1 MWLNLV
7 KMEGCLT
14 RLGGPGHESTVGPLL
29 CVKNTSSKHEGA
41 ALSADTSDNVPKVM
55 VVYGTRPEAIK
66 VAPVIKALE
75 SDPNLEPIVVVT
87 AQHREMLDQVNQV
100 FEIEPDVDLN
110 LMAHGQTLNT
120 IAGSVIFKID
130 EVLAEY
136 EPDAVIVQG
145 DTTTVMGA
153 AIAAFNRDV
162 PVVHLEAGLRSGDI
176 NSPFPEEANRKIVSQ
191 IARVHLAPTLVSRSN
206 LLADGVPDENIH
218 VIGNTV
224 IDALQWAVERPAE
237 FSIPELQTLESD
249 NRRVLLVTTH
259 RRENLGDNMVSIGK
273 AMRTLAKRYPDL
285 LIIWPAHK
293 NPKVRAS
300 IAPQIQELDNVV
312 SIEPVEYGE
321 FSHLINASDI
331 VLTDSGGIQEE
342 APSLGKPVLV
352 LRENTERPEAVDAGT
367 VKLIG
372 TATDSI
378 VNEVAQLLDHSATYE
393 RMARATNPY
402 GDGHAAEYATEIIIN
417 FFTGM
422 NTDDVNDMYPKAR

>member
-1 MWLNLV
+1 MNLV
-7 KMEGCLT
+7 KSEGFLT
-14 RLGGPGHESTVGPLL
+14 RIGGSGHESAVGPLL
-29 CVKNTSSKHEGA
+29 YVRITSSIHEGA
-41 ALSADTSDNVPKVM
+41 ALSTGKSGIVPKVM

-75 SDPNLEPIVVVT
+75 ADPNLEPIVVVT
-87 AQHREMLDQVNQV
+87 AQHREMLDQVNEV
-100 FEIEPDVDLN
+100 FNIVPDVDLN
-110 LMAHGQTLNT
+110 LMAHGQTLNS
-120 IAGSVIFKID
+120 IAGSVISRID
-130 EVLAEY
+130 EVLAEH
-136 EPDAVIVQG
+136 EPDAVVVQG

-153 AIAAFNRDV
+153 AIAAFNREI

-224 IDALQWAVERPAE
+224 IDALQWAVERPVN
-237 FSIPELQTLESD
+237 FSLPELQALESD
-249 NRRVLLVTTH
+249 ERRVLLVTTH
-259 RRENLGDNMVSIGK
+259 RRENLGDNMVNIGK
-273 AMRTLAKRYPDL
+273 AMRHLATNYPDL

-300 IAPQIQELDNVV
+300 IAPQIEDLDNVI

-372 TATDSI
+372 TATEKIIS
-378 VNEVAQLLDHSATYE
+378 EVSRLLDDKKEY
-393 RMARATNPY
+393 RDMANAVNPY
-402 GDGHAAEYATEIIIN
+402 GDGHSAGRSVDILNELLADN
-417 FFTGM
+417 
-422 NTDDVNDMYPKAR
+422 

>member
-1 MWLNLV
+1 M
-7 KMEGCLT
+7 
-14 RLGGPGHESTVGPLL
+14 
-29 CVKNTSSKHEGA
+29 
-41 ALSADTSDNVPKVM
+41 SAGKSGIPPKVM

-75 SDPNLEPIVVVT
+75 ADPNLEPIVVVT

-120 IAGSVIFKID
+120 IAGSVISKID
-130 EVLAEY
+130 DVLATH
-136 EPDAVIVQG
+136 EPDAVVVQG

-153 AIAAFNRDV
+153 AIAAFNREI

-191 IARVHLAPTLVSRSN
+191 IARVHLAPTMVSRSN

-224 IDALQWAVERPAE
+224 IDALQWAVERPVE
-237 FSIPELQTLESD
+237 FSLPELQALESD
-249 NRRVLLVTTH
+249 DRRVLLVTTH
-259 RRENLGDNMVSIGK
+259 RRENLGDNMVNIGK
-273 AMRTLAKRYPDL
+273 AMRHLATQYPDL
-285 LIIWPAHK
+285 LIVWPAHK

-300 IAPQIQELDNVV
+300 IAPQIEDLDNVI

-321 FSHLINASDI
+321 FSHLINVSDI

-372 TATDSI
+372 TATEKIIS
-378 VNEVAQLLDHSATYE
+378 EVSRLLDDKKAY
-393 RMARATNPY
+393 RDMANAVNPY
-402 GDGHAAEYATEIIIN
+402 GDGHSAGRSVDILNELL
-417 FFTGM
+417 G
-422 NTDDVNDMYPKAR
+422 DS

>member
-1 MWLNLV
+1 M
-7 KMEGCLT
+7 
-14 RLGGPGHESTVGPLL
+14 
-29 CVKNTSSKHEGA
+29 
-41 ALSADTSDNVPKVM
+41 SAGKSDITPKVM

-75 SDPNLEPIVVVT
+75 ADPNLEPIVVVT

-110 LMAHGQTLNT
+110 LMAHGQTLNS
-120 IAGSVIFKID
+120 IAGSVISKID
-130 EVLAEY
+130 EVLAKH
-136 EPDAVIVQG
+136 EPDAVVVQG

-153 AIAAFNRDV
+153 AIAAFNREV

-191 IARVHLAPTLVSRSN
+191 IARVHLAPTMVSRSN

-224 IDALQWAVERPAE
+224 IDALQWAVERPVE
-237 FSIPELQTLESD
+237 FSLPELQALESD
-249 NRRVLLVTTH
+249 DRRVLLVTTH
-259 RRENLGDNMVSIGK
+259 RRENLGDNMVNIGK
-273 AMRTLAKRYPDL
+273 AMRHLAAHYPDL
-285 LIIWPAHK
+285 LIVWPAHK
-293 NPKVRAS
+293 NPNVRAA
-300 IAPQIQELDNVV
+300 IAPQIEDLDNVI

-372 TATDSI
+372 TATEKIID
-378 VNEVAQLLDHSATYE
+378 EVSQLLDDSKAY
-393 RMARATNPY
+393 RDMANAVNPY
-402 GDGHAAEYATEIIIN
+402 GDGHSAGRSVDILNELL
-417 FFTGM
+417 G
-422 NTDDVNDMYPKAR
+422 RS

>member
-1 MWLNLV
+1 MGV
-7 KMEGCLT
+7 Q
-14 RLGGPGHESTVGPLL
+14 
-29 CVKNTSSKHEGA
+29 
-41 ALSADTSDNVPKVM
+41 LSAEKSEADAKVM

-66 VAPVIKALE
+66 VAPVIKALQA
-75 SDPNLEPIVVVT
+75 DHKLRPVVVVT

-100 FEIEPDVDLN
+100 FDIVPDVDLN
-110 LMAHGQTLNT
+110 LMAHDQTLNS
-120 IAGSVIFKID
+120 IAGSVISKID
-130 EVLAEY
+130 EVLAEH

-153 AIAAFNRDV
+153 AIAAFNREV

-191 IARVHLAPTLVSRSN
+191 IARVHLAPTMVSRSN

-224 IDALQWAVERPAE
+224 IDALQWAVERPVN
-237 FSIPELQTLESD
+237 FSLPELQALESD
-249 NRRVLLVTTH
+249 DRRVLLVTTH
-259 RRENLGDNMVSIGK
+259 RRENLGDNMVNIGK
-273 AMRTLAKRYPDL
+273 AMRNLATRYPDL
-285 LIIWPAHK
+285 LIVWPAHK

-300 IAPQIQELDNVV
+300 IAPQIEDLDNVI

-372 TATDSI
+372 TATEKIIS
-378 VNEVAQLLDHSATYE
+378 EVSRLLDDKKAYRE
-393 RMARATNPY
+393 MANAVNPY
-402 GDGHAAEYATEIIIN
+402 GDGHSAGRSVDILNELL
-417 FFTGM
+417 G
-422 NTDDVNDMYPKAR
+422 DG

>member
-1 MWLNLV
+1 MNLV
-7 KMEGCLT
+7 KSEGFLT
-14 RLGGPGHESTVGPLL
+14 RIGGSGHESAVGPLL
-29 CVKNTSSKHEGA
+29 YVRITSSIHEGA
-41 ALSADTSDNVPKVM
+41 ALSTGKSGIVPKVM

-75 SDPNLEPIVVVT
+75 ADPNLEPIVVVT
-87 AQHREMLDQVNQV
+87 AQHREMLDQVNEV
-100 FEIEPDVDLN
+100 FNIVPDVDLN
-110 LMAHGQTLNT
+110 LMAHGQTLNS
-120 IAGSVIFKID
+120 IAGSVISRID
-130 EVLAEY
+130 EVLAEH
-136 EPDAVIVQG
+136 EPDAVVVQG

-153 AIAAFNRDV
+153 AIAAFNREI

-191 IARVHLAPTLVSRSN
+191 IARVHLAPTMVSRSN

-224 IDALQWAVERPAE
+224 IDALQWAVERPVN
-237 FSIPELQTLESD
+237 FSLPELQALESD
-249 NRRVLLVTTH
+249 ERRVLLVTTH
-259 RRENLGDNMVSIGK
+259 RRENLGDNMVNIGK
-273 AMRTLAKRYPDL
+273 AMRHLATNYPDL

-300 IAPQIQELDNVV
+300 IAPQIEDLDNVI

-372 TATDSI
+372 TATEKIIS
-378 VNEVAQLLDHSATYE
+378 EVSRLLDDKKEY
-393 RMARATNPY
+393 RDMANAVNPY
-402 GDGHAAEYATEIIIN
+402 GDGHSAGRSVDILNELLADN
-417 FFTGM
+417 
-422 NTDDVNDMYPKAR
+422 

>member
-1 MWLNLV
+1 M
-7 KMEGCLT
+7 
-14 RLGGPGHESTVGPLL
+14 
-29 CVKNTSSKHEGA
+29 
-41 ALSADTSDNVPKVM
+41 SAGKSGIIPKVM

-75 SDPNLEPIVVVT
+75 ADPNLEPIVVVT

-110 LMAHGQTLNT
+110 LMAHGQTLNS
-120 IAGSVIFKID
+120 IAGSVISKID
-130 EVLAEY
+130 EVLAEH
-136 EPDAVIVQG
+136 EPDAVVVQG

-153 AIAAFNRDV
+153 AIAAFNREI

-191 IARVHLAPTLVSRSN
+191 IARVHLAPTMVSRSN
-206 LLADGVPDENIH
+206 LLADGVPEENIH

-224 IDALQWAVERPAE
+224 IDALQWAVERPVE
-237 FSIPELQTLESD
+237 FSLPELRALESD
-249 NRRVLLVTTH
+249 DRRVLLVTTH
-259 RRENLGDNMVSIGK
+259 RRENLGDNMVNIGK
-273 AMRTLAKRYPDL
+273 AMRHLATNYPDL

-300 IAPQIQELDNVV
+300 IAPQIEDLDNVI

-372 TATDSI
+372 TATEKIIS
-378 VNEVAQLLDHSATYE
+378 EVSRLLDDKKSY
-393 RMARATNPY
+393 RDMANAVNPY
-402 GDGHAAEYATEIIIN
+402 GDGHSAGRSVDILNELLADN
-417 FFTGM
+417 
-422 NTDDVNDMYPKAR
+422 

>member
-1 MWLNLV
+1 M
-7 KMEGCLT
+7 
-14 RLGGPGHESTVGPLL
+14 STG
-29 CVKNTSSKHEGA
+29 KSGI
-41 ALSADTSDNVPKVM
+41 VPKVM

-75 SDPNLEPIVVVT
+75 ADPNLEPIVVVT
-87 AQHREMLDQVNQV
+87 AQHREMLDQVNEV
-100 FEIEPDVDLN
+100 FNIVPDVDLN
-110 LMAHGQTLNT
+110 LMAHGQTLNS
-120 IAGSVIFKID
+120 IAGSVISRID
-130 EVLAEY
+130 EVLAEH
-136 EPDAVIVQG
+136 EPDAVVVQG

-153 AIAAFNRDV
+153 AIAAFNREI

-191 IARVHLAPTLVSRSN
+191 IARVHLAPTMVSRSN

-224 IDALQWAVERPAE
+224 IDALQWAVERPVN
-237 FSIPELQTLESD
+237 FSLPELQALESD
-249 NRRVLLVTTH
+249 ERRVLLVTTH
-259 RRENLGDNMVSIGK
+259 RRENLGDNMVNIGK
-273 AMRTLAKRYPDL
+273 AMRHLATNYPDL

-300 IAPQIQELDNVV
+300 IAPQIEDLDNVI

-372 TATDSI
+372 TATEKIIS
-378 VNEVAQLLDHSATYE
+378 EVSRLLDDKKEY
-393 RMARATNPY
+393 RDMANAVNPY
-402 GDGHAAEYATEIIIN
+402 GDGHSAGRSVDILNELLADN
-417 FFTGM
+417 
-422 NTDDVNDMYPKAR
+422 

>member
-1 MWLNLV
+1 M
-7 KMEGCLT
+7 
-14 RLGGPGHESTVGPLL
+14 
-29 CVKNTSSKHEGA
+29 
-41 ALSADTSDNVPKVM
+41 SAGKSGIPPKVM

-75 SDPNLEPIVVVT
+75 ADPNLEPIVVVT

-120 IAGSVIFKID
+120 IAGSVISKID
-130 EVLAEY
+130 EVLADH
-136 EPDAVIVQG
+136 EPDAVVVQG

-153 AIAAFNRDV
+153 AIAAFNREI

-176 NSPFPEEANRKIVSQ
+176 NSPFPEEGNRKIVSQ
-191 IARVHLAPTLVSRSN
+191 IARVHLAPTMVSRSN

-224 IDALQWAVERPAE
+224 IDALQWAVERPVE
-237 FSIPELQTLESD
+237 FSLPELQALETVE
-249 NRRVLLVTTH
+249 RRVLLVTTH
-259 RRENLGDNMVSIGK
+259 RRENLGDNMVNIGK
-273 AMRTLAKRYPDL
+273 AMRNLATNYPDL
-285 LIIWPAHK
+285 LIVWPAHK

-300 IAPQIQELDNVV
+300 IAPQIEDLDNVI

-372 TATDSI
+372 TATEKIIS
-378 VNEVAQLLDHSATYE
+378 EVSRLLDDKKAY
-393 RMARATNPY
+393 RDMANAVNPY
-402 GDGHAAEYATEIIIN
+402 GDGHSAGRSVDILNELL
-417 FFTGM
+417 G
-422 NTDDVNDMYPKAR
+422 DS

>member
-1 MWLNLV
+1 M
-7 KMEGCLT
+7 
-14 RLGGPGHESTVGPLL
+14 
-29 CVKNTSSKHEGA
+29 
-41 ALSADTSDNVPKVM
+41 SAGKSGIIPKVM

-75 SDPNLEPIVVVT
+75 ADPNLEPIVVVT

-110 LMAHGQTLNT
+110 LMAHGQTLNS
-120 IAGSVIFKID
+120 IAGSVISKID
-130 EVLAEY
+130 EVLAEH
-136 EPDAVIVQG
+136 EPDAVVVQG

-153 AIAAFNRDV
+153 AIAAFNREI

-191 IARVHLAPTLVSRSN
+191 IARVHLAPTMVSRSN
-206 LLADGVPDENIH
+206 LLADGVPEENIH

-224 IDALQWAVERPAE
+224 IDALQWAVERPVE
-237 FSIPELQTLESD
+237 FSLPELRALESD
-249 NRRVLLVTTH
+249 DRRVLLVTTH
-259 RRENLGDNMVSIGK
+259 RRENLGDNMVNIGK
-273 AMRTLAKRYPDL
+273 AMRHLATNYPDL

-300 IAPQIQELDNVV
+300 IAPQIEDLDNVI

-372 TATDSI
+372 TATEKIIS
-378 VNEVAQLLDHSATYE
+378 EVSRLLDDKKAY
-393 RMARATNPY
+393 RDMANAVNPY
-402 GDGHAAEYATEIIIN
+402 GDGHSAGRSVDILNELL
-417 FFTGM
+417 GGS
-422 NTDDVNDMYPKAR
+422 

>member
-1 MWLNLV
+1 M
-7 KMEGCLT
+7 
-14 RLGGPGHESTVGPLL
+14 
-29 CVKNTSSKHEGA
+29 
-41 ALSADTSDNVPKVM
+41 SAGKSGIIPKVM

-75 SDPNLEPIVVVT
+75 ADPNLEPIVVVT

-110 LMAHGQTLNT
+110 LMAHGQTLNS
-120 IAGSVIFKID
+120 IAGSVISKID
-130 EVLAEY
+130 EVLAEH
-136 EPDAVIVQG
+136 EPDAVVVQG

-153 AIAAFNRDV
+153 AIAAFNREI

-191 IARVHLAPTLVSRSN
+191 IARVHLAPTMVSRSN
-206 LLADGVPDENIH
+206 LLADGVPEEKIH

-224 IDALQWAVERPAE
+224 IDALQWAVERPVE
-237 FSIPELQTLESD
+237 FSLPELRALESD
-249 NRRVLLVTTH
+249 DRRVLLVTTH
-259 RRENLGDNMVSIGK
+259 RRENLGDNMVNIGK
-273 AMRTLAKRYPDL
+273 AMRHLATNYPDL

-300 IAPQIQELDNVV
+300 IAPQIEDLDNVI

-372 TATDSI
+372 TATEKIIS
-378 VNEVAQLLDHSATYE
+378 EVSRLLDDKKSY
-393 RMARATNPY
+393 RDMANAVNPY
-402 GDGHAAEYATEIIIN
+402 GDGHSAGRSVDILNELLADN
-417 FFTGM
+417 
-422 NTDDVNDMYPKAR
+422 